1 MKRKRILLEN
11 TSQSKTLN
19 TFQINNSH
27 GDENMTITSIKD
39 KLFGTAEESINPIE
53 MALATI
59 EPPVETMKYTVE
71 ASSQAPVTSTVKAAP
86 VAISISKVF
95 KVGDKEYSSREE
107 AIIAA
112 AMETLH
118 TEIPLGID
126 NVVAKS
132 VDIIKALQVVGKK
145 K

>member
-1 MKRKRILLEN
+1 MKREKIFKN
-11 TSQSKTLN
+11 TFT

-71 ASSQAPVTSTVKAAP
+71 ASSQVTPTVKVAP

-95 KVGDKEYSSREE
+95 KVGDKEYASKEE

-118 TEIPLGID
+118 SEIPLGID
-126 NVVAKS
+126 NVIAKS

>member
-11 TSQSKTLN
+11 ISQSKTLN

-39 KLFGTAEESINPIE
+39 KLFGTIEESIDPIE
-53 MALATI
+53 AAIETI
-59 EPPVETMKYTVE
+59 APPVEVPVE
-71 ASSQAPVTSTVKAAP
+71 VAPVTPAP
-86 VAISISKVF
+86 KNGPIAISISKVF
-95 KVGDKEYSSREE
+95 KVGDKEYASKEE

-112 AMETLH
+112 AMDTLH
-118 TEIPLGID
+118 SEIPLGID
-126 NVVAKS
+126 NVIAKS

>member
-1 MKRKRILLEN
+1 MKRKEKTLEN

-19 TFQINNSH
+19 SFQIHLSH

-71 ASSQAPVTSTVKAAP
+71 ASSQVAPAPKTAP

-107 AIIAA
+107 AIVAA
-112 AMETLH
+112 AMDTLH
-118 TEIPLGID
+118 SEIPLGID
-126 NVVAKS
+126 NVIAKS

>member
-1 MKRKRILLEN
+1 MKRERIFKN
-11 TSQSKTLN
+11 TFT
-19 TFQINNSH
+19 TFQIKLNR

-39 KLFGTAEESINPIE
+39 KLFGTAEESIDPIE
-53 MALATI
+53 AALATI
-59 EPPVETMKYTVE
+59 APPVEIPQQVATVT
-71 ASSQAPVTSTVKAAP
+71 PTVKAAP

-95 KVGDKEYSSREE
+95 KVGDKEYASKEE

-118 TEIPLGID
+118 SEIPLGID
-126 NVVAKS
+126 NVIAKS

>member
-1 MKRKRILLEN
+1 MKRKEKTLEN

-19 TFQINNSH
+19 SFQIHLSH

-39 KLFGTAEESINPIE
+39 KLFGAPEESIDPIE

-59 EPPVETMKYTVE
+59 EPPVE
-71 ASSQAPVTSTVKAAP
+71 ASSQVAPVTSTVKTAP
-86 VAISISKVF
+86 IAISISKVF
-95 KVGDKEYSSREE
+95 KVGDKEYASKEE
-107 AIIAA
+107 AIVAA

-118 TEIPLGID
+118 SEIPLGID
-126 NVVAKS
+126 NVIAKS